1 MIINFDDQTLEEK
14 IKTGAPLV
22 VDFWAEWCGP
32 CRMLSP
38 IIEEL
43 SNDFQGKVTIG
54 KLNVD
59 EYSSSAGTYG
69 IRSIPTVLFFNR
81 GELVEK
87 FTGVAAKGV
96 FEEKINELIG
106 EQD

>member
-1 MIINFDDQTLEEK
+1 MVINFDDQTLKEK
-14 IKTGAPLV
+14 IETGEPLV

-43 SNDFQGKVTIG
+43 SNDFQGKVTLG

-59 EYSSSAGTYG
+59 EYSSSAGSYE
-69 IRSIPTVLFFNR
+69 IRSIPTVLFF
-81 GELVEK
+81 LI
-87 FTGVAAKGV
+87 
-96 FEEKINELIG
+96 EENL
-106 EQD
+106 